1 MRPFISRALHPT
13 PVSLLILDLSHPL
26 IDHAQHSHE
35 IGPANIPFTRKGRRE
50 LAEKAKN
57 KRAST
62 VVPRSTT
69 NGGHAPA
76 TNQSYGSNH
85 ADDDDDDDGGA
96 DGSGGRSGLPLSPR
110 SMEDGVDLNGIGG
123 MDVEVDPV
131 LQQQQPMSSNGL
143 YTSPSAG
150 PSGTA
155 NRGTAGMGLPT
166 PHSITSTNGSHQGP
180 VPSFQPLPAAPVS
193 TASQHQQRLSIA
205 SSHRPPPPPQPQSQ
219 PQSRSQPQSALH
231 SPQQA
236 PPRVNGTLTGSAAAL
251 QAIFGPSATAQQI
264 TQDRWNRLELIFQ
277 HVRSQAVNYEFPG
290 ATLSALEMVSRHIL
304 LGACSGF
311 YRRRLVVN
319 TDVTRDPWNRHRPVA
334 TLDSLQEEWVRGREV
349 TPSFFPGSMPDPS
362 YLSILFLH
370 HSNLR
375 NYCSIVP
382 LPCLSRSGP
391 PSC

>member
-13 PVSLLILDLSHPL
+13 PVSPLILDLSHPL

-69 NGGHAPA
+69 NGGPAPPA
-76 TNQSYGSNH
+76 LTTSQSYGSNH
-85 ADDDDDDDGGA
+85 PDDDDDDDGGA
-96 DGSGGRSGLPLSPR
+96 NGSGGRSGLPLSPR
-110 SMEDGVDLNGIGG
+110 SMEDGVDLNGLGG

-166 PHSITSTNGSHQGP
+166 PHSIASTSGSQQGP
-180 VPSFQPLPAAPVS
+180 IPPFQPPPTAPVS
-193 TASQHQQRLSIA
+193 TATQHQQRPSIA
-205 SSHRPPPPPQPQSQ
+205 SSHRPPQPLQPQSQ
-219 PQSRSQPQSALH
+219 PRSQPQSALH

-236 PPRVNGTLTGSAAAL
+236 APRINGSIAGSAAAL
-251 QAIFGPSATAQQI
+251 QVIFGPNATAQQI

-290 ATLSALEMVSRHIL
+290 ATLSALEMVSCHIL
-304 LGACSGF
+304 SCS
-311 YRRRLVVN
+311 
-319 TDVTRDPWNRHRPVA
+319 
-334 TLDSLQEEWVRGREV
+334 VRG
-349 TPSFFPGSMPDPS
+349 SD
-362 YLSILFLH
+362 
-370 HSNLR
+370 
-375 NYCSIVP
+375 
-382 LPCLSRSGP
+382 CLSTAF
-391 PSC
+391 SC

>member
-13 PVSLLILDLSHPL
+13 PFSPLILDLSHPL

-35 IGPANIPFTRKGRRE
+35 IGPGNIPFTRKGRRE

-69 NGGHAPA
+69 NGGPAPSA
-76 TNQSYGSNH
+76 LSTNQSYGSNH

-96 DGSGGRSGLPLSPR
+96 NGSDGRSGLPLSPR
-110 SMEDGVDLNGIGG
+110 SMEDGVDLNGMGG

-131 LQQQQPMSSNGL
+131 LQQQPMSSNGL

-150 PSGTA
+150 PSGTG

-166 PHSITSTNGSHQGP
+166 PHSIASTSGSQQGP
-180 VPSFQPLPAAPVS
+180 VPSFQPPPPAPVS
-193 TASQHQQRLSIA
+193 AASQHQQRPSIA
-205 SSHRPPPPPQPQSQ
+205 SSHRPTQQPQPQSQ

-231 SPQQA
+231 SPQQV
-236 PPRVNGTLTGSAAAL
+236 PPRVNGSGAGSAAAL
-251 QAIFGPSATAQQI
+251 QAIFGPNATAQQI

-290 ATLSALEMVSRHIL
+290 ATLGALEMVSCHTL
-304 LGACSGF
+304 LG
-311 YRRRLVVN
+311 
-319 TDVTRDPWNRHRPVA
+319 
-334 TLDSLQEEWVRGREV
+334 TLSD
-349 TPSFFPGSMPDPS
+349 
-362 YLSILFLH
+362 
-370 HSNLR
+370 
-375 NYCSIVP
+375 
-382 LPCLSRSGP
+382 CLSTVF
-391 PSC
+391 SC